1 MQTVADRIRKKLDG
15 MGDSFDMINPDGAQ
29 DPFKTE
35 EEGENQKTRNLTEST
50 GLFGHWKYT
59 GPKDTIENPW
69 MPTDPEKKLSRNID
83 LVDDRKKLKQLD
95 EAIKICTKKL
105 VDSNP
110 SRPWMYT
117 GPKDTVENMVHVD
130 HVREWVPN
138 KYSPKKEESDDEDF
152 EEDEQDQEKKLLAE
166 RKREEKRKHPT
177 VPKFNV
183 KEKSEM
189 YEKDYSQ
196 IKKYPWKIKY
206 EDFMD
211 ESEQESKDSS
221 LDQKR
226 KQNPGKKQKVDTK
239 KKDKK
244 SNESDEDDDGDE
256 FGGGFNLGKKSKAN
270 DKKGAKGQKKKAPS
284 SDVTPDDTIE
294 DDGDLGF

>member
-15 MGDSFDMINPDGAQ
+15 MGDSFDLMNQEAAGEDALQTGDQ
-29 DPFKTE
+29 ETNRKT
-35 EEGENQKTRNLTEST
+35 QHLTEST

-95 EAIKICTKKL
+95 EAIKICSKKL

-110 SRPWMYT
+110 NKPWMYT

-130 HVREWVPN
+130 HVREWVPK
-138 KYSPKKEESDDEDF
+138 KYSPAKEESDDDDF
-152 EEDEQDQEKKLLAE
+152 EPDEQDQEKKLLAE
-166 RKREEKRKHPT
+166 KKREEKRKHPS

-206 EDFMD
+206 EDYMD
-211 ESEQESKDSS
+211 ESAQESDDSS
-221 LDQKR
+221 LHKKR
-226 KQNPGKKQKVDTK
+226 QIGGGKKKQGVDKKKKKQKNSDDSDDNASDDEFNLGDK
-239 KKDKK
+239 PKAKDKK
-244 SNESDEDDDGDE
+244 R
-256 FGGGFNLGKKSKAN
+256 
-270 DKKGAKGQKKKAPS
+270 AKNKKKKAPS

-294 DDGDLGF
+294 AEDDLGF

>member
-1 MQTVADRIRKKLDG
+1 
-15 MGDSFDMINPDGAQ
+15 MGDSFDQMNQEAAE
-29 DPFKTE
+29 DPLKTTE
-35 EEGENQKTRNLTEST
+35 EEETKRTRNLTEST

-59 GPKDTIENPW
+59 GPKDTIENAWAPS
-69 MPTDPEKKLSRNID
+69 DPEKKLSRNID

-95 EAIKICTKKL
+95 DAIKICTKKL

-117 GPKDTVENMVHVD
+117 GPKDTVENMAHVD
-130 HVREWVPN
+130 HVREWVPK
-138 KYSPKKEESDDEDF
+138 KYSPVKEESDDEDF
-152 EEDEQDQEKKLLAE
+152 EVDEQDQEKKLLAE
-166 RKREEKRKHPT
+166 KKREEKRKHPS

-196 IKKYPWKIKY
+196 IRKYPWKIKY

-211 ESEQESKDSS
+211 ESEQSSEDSS
-221 LDQKR
+221 LDKR
-226 KQNPGKKQKVDTK
+226 KPAAGKKK
-239 KKDKK
+239 KAGDAKKKPKGGSDGSEPEDDGSDFEFGKKAKAKDKK
-244 SNESDEDDDGDE
+244 G
-256 FGGGFNLGKKSKAN
+256 SKA
-270 DKKGAKGQKKKAPS
+270 QKKKSPS

-294 DDGDLGF
+294 ADDDLGF

>member
-15 MGDSFDMINPDGAQ
+15 MGDSFDIMNQEVPEDAL
-29 DPFKTE
+29 KTTE
-35 EEGENQKTRNLTEST
+35 EEEAKKTRNLTEST

-59 GPKDTIENPW
+59 GPKDTIENAWKPS
-69 MPTDPEKKLSRNID
+69 DPEKKLSRNID

-95 EAIKICTKKL
+95 EAIKICSKKL

-110 SRPWMYT
+110 SKPWMYT

-130 HVREWVPN
+130 HVREWVPK
-138 KYSPKKEESDDEDF
+138 KYSPVKQESDDEEF
-152 EEDEQDQEKKLLAE
+152 EVDEQDQEKKLLAE
-166 RKREEKRKHPT
+166 KKRDEKRKHPK

-206 EDFMD
+206 EDFMT
-211 ESEQESKDSS
+211 ESEQESEDES
-221 LDQKR
+221 LDKR
-226 KQNPGKKQKVDTK
+226 KPAPAGTKKTGGVKKAKAGSGGSDADEDGSGFGFGKKTK
-239 KKDKK
+239 AKDKK
-244 SNESDEDDDGDE
+244 TQ
-256 FGGGFNLGKKSKAN
+256 
-270 DKKGAKGQKKKAPS
+270 KGKKKAPS

-294 DDGDLGF
+294 ADDDLGF